1 MQTTPRSG
9 GRIAAICLALSL
21 AFTAKTSAAID
32 LAQSWQLALMHDPV
46 YAAARANYRAM
57 MEKMPQARSAL
68 LPQVAAS
75 AAGGYLDSR
84 ANTAFGQVYQNSNGA
99 WALTLSQPIFNWSA
113 WQTYEQSKLVV
124 ASAEIQLQIAYQDLV
139 LRVGQAYFD
148 VLAAQDTLAALEAEQ
163 RAIGEQLASA
173 TRRFEM
179 GKATITD
186 TYESQSRYDLVTA
199 NIIGAQNVV
208 QNAKDI
214 LARILGQ
221 PTDQLSVLPYS
232 VALPAPVPNQLQKWS
247 EQAQAANLELIRA
260 QLQTR
265 IAEADVEIAK
275 GGNYPTVSVFA
286 SSSSNTLGNMAV
298 QPYYNGRTVDNVVG
312 VMVSVP
318 IYSGGAV
325 TSRVAEK
332 SELQQKSTF
341 DLEAAKRQAL
351 QQSQQYFNGVTSG
364 LARIKGLEASEKSS
378 RSSLQA
384 NRTGYEVGVRINL
397 DVLNAQQ
404 QLYATMREL
413 TLARYNTVIVGLRL
427 RANSGV
433 LSEADLLAINPLLRE
448 PGTPGTGILDSQ
460 RQPATPARPQTS
472 STPQATSGRPQT
484 FSASPAQPA
493 LPAPQVQPSDSAS
506 PPMSGLKLSAHQS
519 QQSAW

>member
-1 MQTTPRSG
+1 MKKASHLR
-9 GRIAAICLALSL
+9 GRIATALFAAGLTLACAES
-21 AFTAKTSAAID
+21 SALD
-32 LAQSWQLALMHDPV
+32 LAQSWQLALMHDPT

-68 LPQVAAS
+68 LPQVGAS
-75 AAGGYLDSR
+75 AAGGYLESR
-84 ANTAFGQVYQNSNGA
+84 ANTALGQVYQNSNGA

-124 ASAEIQLQIAYQDLV
+124 ASAEIQLQLAYQDLV

-148 VLAAQDTLAALEAEQ
+148 VLAAQDTLTALEAEQ
-163 RAIGEQLASA
+163 NAIGEQLAA
-173 TRRFEM
+173 AKRRFEL

-186 TYESQSRYDLVTA
+186 TYESQSRYDLVSA
-199 NIIGAQNVV
+199 NIIAAQNAVTTTRDV
-208 QNAKDI
+208 

-221 PTDQLSVLPYS
+221 PVDQLSVLPYS
-232 VALPAPVPNQLQKWS
+232 VVLPAPVPNQLQKWS
-247 EQAQAANLELIRA
+247 EQSQTANLEIVRA

-286 SSSSNTLGNMAV
+286 SSSSNTLGNIVV

-312 VMVSVP
+312 VMINVP
-318 IYSGGAV
+318 IYTGGAV
-325 TSRVAEK
+325 SSRVAEK
-332 SELQQKSTF
+332 SELQQKATY
-341 DLEAAKRQAL
+341 DLEAAKRAAL
-351 QQSQQYFNGVTSG
+351 QQSQLYFNGVTAG
-364 LARIKGLEASEKSS
+364 LARIRGLEASEKSS
-378 RSSLQA
+378 RASLQA

-413 TLARYNTVIVGLRL
+413 ALARYTTVIAGLRL

-433 LSEADLLAINPLLRE
+433 LSEADLVAINPLLRQ
-448 PGTPGTGILDSQ
+448 PGTPGTGILDADRSAKTA
-460 RQPATPARPQTS
+460 PAT
-472 STPQATSGRPQT
+472 STKPQARTDTLPVA
-484 FSASPAQPA
+484 ASEPTRA
-493 LPAPQVQPSDSAS
+493 
-506 PPMSGLKLSAHQS
+506 GLRLSANQS
-519 QQSAW
+519 RFQFD

>member
-1 MQTTPRSG
+1 MQKTPRPG
-9 GRIAAICLALSL
+9 GRIAAILFALGLAL
-21 AFTAKTSAAID
+21 TAKTSAAID
-32 LAQSWQLALMHDPV
+32 LTQSWQLALMHDPV

-68 LPQVAAS
+68 LPQVAGS

-84 ANTAFGQVYQNSNGA
+84 ANTALGQVYQNSNGA

-113 WQTYEQSKLVV
+113 WQTYEQSKLIV
-124 ASAEIQLQIAYQDLV
+124 ASAEIQLQLAYQDLV
-139 LRVGQAYFD
+139 LRLGQAYFD

-163 RAIGEQLASA
+163 RANGEQLASA
-173 TRRFEM
+173 KRRFDM

-199 NIIGAQNVV
+199 NIIAAQNTV

-221 PTDQLSVLPYS
+221 PTDRLSVLPYS
-232 VALPAPVPNQLQKWS
+232 VVLPSPVPNQLQQWS
-247 EQAQAANLELIRA
+247 DQAQTANLELIRA

-265 IAEADVEIAK
+265 IAESDVEIAK
-275 GGNYPTVSVFA
+275 GGNYPTVSAFA
-286 SSSSNTLGNMAV
+286 SSSSNTLGNIVV

-318 IYSGGAV
+318 IYTGGAV
-325 TSRVAEK
+325 SSRIAEK

-351 QQSQQYFNGVTSG
+351 QQSQQYFNGVTAG

-378 RSSLQA
+378 RASLQA
-384 NRTGYEVGVRINL
+384 NQTGYEVGVRINL

-404 QLYATMREL
+404 QLYSTMREL
-413 TLARYNTVIVGLRL
+413 ALARYNTVITGLRL
-427 RANSGV
+427 RANSGM
-433 LSEADLLAINPLLRE
+433 LSEADLQAINPLLRE
-448 PGTPGTGILDSQ
+448 PGTPGTGILDLRPAPAAQASQ
-460 RQPATPARPQTS
+460 QPQARPADRVQPPQPASTS
-472 STPQATSGRPQT
+472 
-484 FSASPAQPA
+484 
-493 LPAPQVQPSDSAS
+493 L
-506 PPMSGLKLSAHQS
+506 SGLKLSARQT
-519 QQSAW
+519 QQAAW